1 MKKIVLSLIA
11 ISTIAFSA
19 EFYDLHGTESVSLVQ
34 NQTIV
39 NTIIADT
46 PQTDLITTK
55 KDYGA
60 TAQFVYSENVNIL
73 NIPLGMQ
80 IGSGFG
86 IEAYVPIIDT
96 PNDTGI
102 GDISIGGNYN
112 FGSVFDSTGVNIT
125 SLLYK
130 TTTGD
135 ETKGLGS
142 GKGAVTLS
150 HKIAKNLSEKYTLNG
165 SLSYTLNDDTISGD
179 SYMAMIGASMPCLIS
194 NQVRTSAKLTYFA
207 VEDYTNQWGWTSG
220 EVNSADLWLQWDSTT
235 LVNNLPL
242 GFGVKIPLL
251 NEMDG
256 NDADKTLLFYLSVTS
271 FF

>member
-1 MKKIVLSLIA
+1 MKKIVLSLLA
-11 ISTIAFSA
+11 ASSLVLSFDD
-19 EFYDLHGTESVSLVQ
+19 YHGTESVSLVQ

-39 NTIIADT
+39 NTVVADT

-86 IEAYVPIIDT
+86 IEAYIPIIDT
-96 PNDTGI
+96 KTDTGI

-112 FGSVFDSTGVNIT
+112 FGSVFDSTGLNIT
-125 SLLYK
+125 SLVYK

-135 ETKGLGS
+135 DTKGLGS
-142 GKGAVTLS
+142 GKGAITLS
-150 HKIAKNLSEKYTLNG
+150 HKIAKNLFDKYTLNG
-165 SLSYTLNDDTISGD
+165 SLSYTLNDDTVSGD
-179 SYMAMIGASMPCLIS
+179 SYMVMAGASMPCLVS

-207 VEDYTNQWGWTSG
+207 VGENQYQFG
-220 EVNSADLWLQWDSTT
+220 EVNSADLWVQWDSST

-251 NEMDG
+251 NEKDG
-256 NDADKTLLFYLSVTS
+256 ADADKTVLFYLSVTS

>member
-19 EFYDLHGTESVSLVQ
+19 EFYDHEVDSATFVN

-39 NTIIADT
+39 NTIVADT
-46 PQTDLITTK
+46 PQIDLISTQK
-55 KDYGA
+55 NYGA

-73 NIPLGMQ
+73 NIPLGVK

-86 IEAYVPIIDT
+86 IEAYIPIIDT

-112 FGSVFDSTGVNIT
+112 FGSVIDSSGLNIT
-125 SLLYK
+125 SLVYK

-135 ETKGLGS
+135 DVKGLGS
-142 GKGAVTLS
+142 GKSAITLS
-150 HKIAKNLSEKYTLNG
+150 HKLAKNLSDNFTFNG
-165 SLSYTLNDDTISGD
+165 SLSYTFNDDTISGD
-179 SYMAMIGASMPCLIS
+179 SYLVMAGGAMPCLIS
-194 NQVRTSAKLTYFA
+194 DKVRTSAKLTYFSVA
-207 VEDYTNQWGWTSG
+207 ENQYNFG
-220 EVNSADLWLQWDSTT
+220 ELNSADLWIQWDSSK

-251 NEMDG
+251 NEING

>member
-1 MKKIVLSLIA
+1 MKKIVLSFIA
-11 ISTIAFSA
+11 ISSIAFSA
-19 EFYDLHGTESVSLVQ
+19 DYYEVDSATFVN

-39 NTIIADT
+39 NTIVADT

-55 KDYGA
+55 KGYGA

-73 NIPLGMQ
+73 NIPLGMK

-96 PNDTGI
+96 PNNTGI

-112 FGSVFDSTGVNIT
+112 FGSVLDSSGLNIT
-125 SLLYK
+125 SLVYK

-135 ETKGLGS
+135 ENKGLGS

-150 HKIAKNLSEKYTLNG
+150 QKISKNLSDKLTLNG
-165 SLSYTLNDDTISGD
+165 ALSYTLNDDTVSGD
-179 SYMAMIGASMPCLIS
+179 SYMLMAGGSMPCLIS
-194 NQVRTSAKLTYFA
+194 DKVRTSAKLTYFA
-207 VEDYTNQWGWTSG
+207 VAENQYNFG
-220 EVNSADLWLQWDSTT
+220 EINSADLWLQWDSSK

-242 GFGVKIPLL
+242 GFGIKVPLL
-251 NEMDG
+251 NEIDG